1 MNRLLPYLLPGLVF
15 QSVIIG
21 GGYATGRELVEFFLA
36 RGPLPGLLGLL
47 VAGLV
52 FAAVMATAYE
62 FARQTGAH
70 DYRTFCRRLLGP
82 GWVLYELAYIALVVL
97 ILAVV
102 GSAAGEL
109 ASDSLGL
116 PPVAGTVGMMVLVGM
131 LTFFGSALIGSVLA
145 GWSVLLY
152 AVYLLLFALTLAAH
166 GDAIALSLR
175 EPPAQEG
182 SWALSGMRYAAY
194 NLSLPAVLF
203 CMTLLKTRR
212 QAVGAGIMTGLI
224 AIVPALL
231 FYAAMLAYYPAIV
244 AQPVP
249 ALFLMMQLDLPWLRV
264 LFQLVVF
271 GTFVE
276 TGAGVLHAINE
287 RIDVQA
293 RERGKALP
301 RWARPAVAGALLLLS
316 IYGATTF
323 GIVDLIARGY
333 GLLSWV
339 FIAVLIVPLM
349 TIGLWRILHEPAE
362 DPPCNASP

>member
-1 MNRLLPYLLPGLVF
+1 MQRLLPYLLPGLVF

-52 FAAVMATAYE
+52 FAAVMTTAYE

-82 GWVLYELAYIALVVL
+82 AWVLYELAYIALVVL

-109 ASDSLGL
+109 ASDALGL
-116 PPVAGTVGMMVLVGM
+116 PPAVGTVVMMVLVGI
-131 LTFFGSALIGSVLA
+131 LTFFGSALIGTVLA

-152 AVYLLLFALTLAAH
+152 AVYLLVFALTLAAH

-231 FYAAMLAYYPAIV
+231 FYAAMLAYYPGIV

-249 ALFLMMQLDLPWLRV
+249 ALFLMMQLDLPWLQV

-293 RERGKALP
+293 HERGQALP

-339 FIAVLIVPLM
+339 FIAVLIAPLM
-349 TIGLWRILHEPAE
+349 TVGLWRILRGPAE
-362 DPPCNASP
+362 EPPCNASP